1 MAVELPEYLTNQT
14 EEAILQ
20 RMLDSLPD
28 DLDKSEGSYIWDA
41 LAPAAAELAQAAI
54 WAQEVLRRGFAST
67 TFGQYLDLRAE
78 EHGLSRR
85 PATKATGKVIFTGN
99 PGTVVPAGTRVATPA
114 DPVTGTPSVEFV
126 TLADATLNEAGSTE
140 AIIEAVEAGVQGNV
154 PASTITVIVTPVPG
168 VASVTNTQATMGG
181 ADTESDESLLARYL
195 VKVRTPATSGNAV
208 HYRMWALDIPG
219 VGDAKVYPLW
229 NGPGTVKV
237 RVIDVNKKPASPELV
252 AQVAAHIE
260 EERPIGATVTVEPA
274 KGVVVDVTTTITL
287 ASGYVLN
294 DVQQAFAAKL
304 TEYFASL
311 AFKQYYV
318 SYAQVGALL
327 LALPGVLDYSA
338 LALNG
343 AAANVMMDEESVPV
357 LGTVTLST

>member
-1 MAVELPEYLTNQT
+1 MAELPEYLTDQT
-14 EEAILQ
+14 EERIRQ
-20 RMLDSLPD
+20 RMLDSLPS

-41 LAPAAAELAQAAI
+41 LAPTAAELAQAAI

-67 TFGQYLDLRAE
+67 TFGPYLDLRCA
-78 EHGLSRR
+78 EHGVERR
-85 PATKATGKVIFTGN
+85 PATPATGKVRFVGL
-99 PGTVVPAGTRVATPA
+99 PGVIIPAGTRVATPG
-114 DPVTGTPSVEFV
+114 DPVTRTPSVEFRTVADV
-126 TLADATLNEAGSTE
+126 TLDSAGQAT
-140 AIIEAVEAGVQGNV
+140 VDVQATVPGASGNV
-154 PASTITVIVTPVPG
+154 GAGAITLVVDGTPG
-168 VASVTNTQATMGG
+168 VASVTNPAPTTGG
-181 ADTESDESLLARYL
+181 ADAESDEALLARYFL
-195 VKVRTPATSGNAV
+195 KVRTPATSGNAA

-260 EERPIGATVTVEPA
+260 EERPIGASVTVEPA
-274 KGVVVDVTTTITL
+274 KGVVVDVTATITL

-304 TEYFASL
+304 TEHFASL